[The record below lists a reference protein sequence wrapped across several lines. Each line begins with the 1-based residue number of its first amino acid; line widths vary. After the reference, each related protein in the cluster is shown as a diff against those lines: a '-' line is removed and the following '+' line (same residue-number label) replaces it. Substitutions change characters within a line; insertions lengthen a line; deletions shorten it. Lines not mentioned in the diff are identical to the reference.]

1 MMVGYRD
8 LTINITHEA
17 CIYRNQKT
25 APASD
30 EESDDPVKSWKETCK
45 VLESSVEGLVDDAI
59 ARGVSLVLEG
69 VSIRPN
75 SKWMEKF
82 TAAGGTACGVLLT
95 VSDEETHKKLLLKRG
110 FMTGNKAAEQ
120 KKLKSFD
127 RVRRIQ
133 EEMIQSAKE
142 HGWLLIE
149 QRVDPDPLDVVADEL
164 LRVATC
170 TGNVDMEEDFED
182 CDVPNGMSSVNNA
195 MELVRAELAED
206 GLLQDKK

>member
-1 MMVGYRD
+1 MTFP
-8 LTINITHEA
+8 LHIN
-17 CIYRNQKT
+17 
-25 APASD
+25 
-30 EESDDPVKSWKETCK
+30 
-45 VLESSVEGLVDDAI
+45 
-59 ARGVSLVLEG
+59 
-69 VSIRPN
+69 
-75 SKWMEKF
+75 
-82 TAAGGTACGVLLT
+82 
-95 VSDEETHKKLLLKRG
+95 
-110 FMTGNKAAEQ
+110 NKAAEQ
-120 KKLKSFD
+120 KKIKSFD

-206 GLLQDKK
+206 DLLEGAPEIEI